1 MACCCVHDVMRGCWS
16 RWKHAVIDDCST
28 QMSSVQTLLGD
39 CAQATTSRYTVIQ
52 CPANKSYTIVNNCH
66 LHVHCCV
73 SLNRLIVPCV
83 TRSILGVRL
92 FVGRVSSFTSSD
104 DEAKALTGR
113 QFHVRVVVPV
123 VCCASS
129 RSKTPLVTSC
139 GGVRLHQPVSR
150 RVRMPPESCSARA
163 KRHSG
168 AITRRGSVASGR
180 AVELTSCVALS
191 SSKLT

>member
-28 QMSSVQTLLGD
+28 QMSSVLTLLGD

-52 CPANKSYTIVNNCH
+52 CPANKSGTSVNNCH

-113 QFHVRVVVPV
+113 QFHVRVLSSPSFAVLLPV
-123 VCCASS
+123 VKHRWS
-129 RSKTPLVTSC
+129 PVV
-139 GGVRLHQPVSR
+139 GV
-150 RVRMPPESCSARA
+150 
-163 KRHSG
+163 SG
-168 AITRRGSVASGR
+168 FTNP
-180 AVELTSCVALS
+180 
-191 SSKLT
+191 

>member
-1 MACCCVHDVMRGCWS
+1 MRGCWS

-28 QMSSVQTLLGD
+28 QMSSVLTLLGD

-52 CPANKSYTIVNNCH
+52 CPANKSYTSVNNCH

-113 QFHVRVVVPV
+113 QFHARVLSSPSFAVLPPVVKHRCHQLWGCQASPTREPTSANAARVVQR
-123 VCCASS
+123 SS
-129 RSKTPLVTSC
+129 EATLRC
-139 GGVRLHQPVSR
+139 DY
-150 RVRMPPESCSARA
+150 
-163 KRHSG
+163 
-168 AITRRGSVASGR
+168 
-180 AVELTSCVALS
+180 S
-191 SSKLT
+191 SW